1 MNDTM
6 LNEMDH
12 KQMITDRIN
21 RVPLAKIAGSARAIR
36 DRAAKFVPRRRQLP
50 VPSDELRSA
59 PAEDSR
65 YTAQA
70 LPQLSERERH
80 HLGGTALVI
89 LAMLLLGF
97 VVQFG
102 GISQIAYARDQQ
114 LALSSF
120 RYDLANATAP
130 VGQVAA
136 DDRLL
141 APGTPVAL
149 LDVPAIGLRSV
160 ILEGTTSEVML
171 SGPGHRRDTPLPGQ
185 LGASVIYGRQ
195 AAYGAPF
202 ANIARLTVGD
212 TITATTGQG
221 IASYL
226 VTDVRMTGGALPAA
240 MTAGE
245 GRLTLVSAAGA
256 PFLSTSIV
264 RVDAKLTSAVSPSP
278 ARVLGYAALG
288 ANELT
293 MAGDSKAWPSLV
305 LSLVIL
311 AILLV
316 LFSVS
321 AKYWGRWQTWI
332 VAVPVLIAL
341 GSFGAQQ
348 VAILLPNVI

>member
-1 MNDTM
+1 
-6 LNEMDH
+6 MDYE
-12 KQMITDRIN
+12 QMITDRIN
-21 RVPLAKIAGSARAIR
+21 TEPLAKIAGSARAIR
-36 DRAAKFVPRRRQLP
+36 DRAVSLVPRRRRLP
-50 VPSDELRSA
+50 APISGTRPVAPELLN
-59 PAEDSR
+59 

-70 LPQLSERERH
+70 LPQLSEHERH
-80 HLGGTALVI
+80 NLGGTALVV

-102 GISQIAYARDQQ
+102 GLSQISYARDQQ

-120 RYDLANATAP
+120 RYELANATAP
-130 VGQVAA
+130 VGQVGP

-149 LDVPAIGLRSV
+149 IEAPGIGLRSV
-160 ILEGTTSEVML
+160 VLEGTTSEVTL

-185 LGASVIYGRQ
+185 LGASVVYGRQ

-202 ANIARLTVGD
+202 ANIASLSVGD
-212 TITATTGQG
+212 KITATTGQG
-221 IASYL
+221 VATYA
-226 VTDVRMTGGALPAA
+226 VTDVRLTGAALPAA

-245 GRLTLVSAAGA
+245 GRLTLVSAAGL
-256 PFLSTSIV
+256 PFLSNSIV
-264 RVDAKLTSAVSPSP
+264 RVDAKLTSSVTPSP

-288 ANELT
+288 SNELIMT
-293 MAGDSKAWPSLV
+293 GDSTAWPSLV

-316 LFSVS
+316 LFSLS

-348 VAILLPNVI
+348 VAILLPNVV